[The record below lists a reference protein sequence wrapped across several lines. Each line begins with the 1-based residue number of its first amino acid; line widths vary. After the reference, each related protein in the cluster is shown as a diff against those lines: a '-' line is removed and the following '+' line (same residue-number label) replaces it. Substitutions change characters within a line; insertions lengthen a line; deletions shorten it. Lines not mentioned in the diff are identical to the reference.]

1 MTPPNRKI
9 DAPPAPARA
18 TAERRVRATRA
29 WPRERAYAWPRLK
42 PFKSIAV
49 ILAALAG
56 ILALS
61 LASVSHE
68 HWKLVD
74 DFKVTTHQQVH
85 ASVETLTARLDALDQ
100 DTRMLTDLV
109 ERAGVGK
116 GPDAATERR
125 VWESAF
131 RALAV
136 VVAPYRTIALIDATG
151 GAIDILASD
160 PSESPDIVNALVPD
174 TQRLAAEVVAR
185 NAKALGE
192 TARHGGRSF
201 ILYGTP
207 VRGGRAIVVA
217 SDARIFLSAVAWTPL
232 PAARLFVT
240 DPAGVVWAG
249 CETSGGC
256 RASPAGAPQAEME
269 ATIAPAVMRGVRG
282 ARVVRTTTTPAVL
295 VSERVDRPTG
305 TWVVTWLASTRAIDE
320 RESSMVSRV
329 VLTAIAAAL
338 AVAAIGAMIL
348 RQQRKAVELEGRLR
362 LAQALASARQTSES
376 IVENAPLGVLGVSM
390 DGKVVL
396 ANSFLTDRF
405 GPIRIGAPLA
415 EAFTGPGAEWVATL
429 QPLLEE
435 DRGADT
441 DGRRA
446 RALRELAKGSQQ
458 FHVRVVPVRDHELGV
473 RTFALVE
480 DQSEL
485 RSLENQ
491 LVRAEKMITVGVLSA
506 GIAHEIGSPLAVIR
520 GRAEQVL
527 RAQNGGPRADD
538 LRVIIKHIDNI
549 SSTIRQVLDFSRRQ
563 AIERQAVPLEAIVER
578 ARSLLEWKSEAK
590 HVRIEV
596 AIEEDLPPLAADPDQ
611 LQQVFVN
618 LMLNACDASQEGD
631 RVLVRACVTRERQVQ
646 IEVEDRGCG
655 IAPEHMNTVFDPFF
669 TTKKRGEGT
678 GLGLPIAASIVR
690 NHGGQI
696 NLSSTPGKGTIA
708 TVLWPAA
715 TDAAVAAGVVAVA
728 VPSNVS
734 HG

>member
-1 MTPPNRKI
+1 
-9 DAPPAPARA
+9 
-18 TAERRVRATRA
+18 
-29 WPRERAYAWPRLK
+29 
-42 PFKSIAV
+42 
-49 ILAALAG
+49 
-56 ILALS
+56 
-61 LASVSHE
+61 
-68 HWKLVD
+68 
-74 DFKVTTHQQVH
+74 
-85 ASVETLTARLDALDQ
+85 
-100 DTRMLTDLV
+100 
-109 ERAGVGK
+109 
-116 GPDAATERR
+116 
-125 VWESAF
+125 
-131 RALAV
+131 
-136 VVAPYRTIALIDATG
+136 
-151 GAIDILASD
+151 
-160 PSESPDIVNALVPD
+160 
-174 TQRLAAEVVAR
+174 
-185 NAKALGE
+185 
-192 TARHGGRSF
+192 
-201 ILYGTP
+201 
-207 VRGGRAIVVA
+207 
-217 SDARIFLSAVAWTPL
+217 
-232 PAARLFVT
+232 
-240 DPAGVVWAG
+240 
-249 CETSGGC
+249 
-256 RASPAGAPQAEME
+256 
-269 ATIAPAVMRGVRG
+269 MRGVRG
-282 ARVVRTTTTPAVL
+282 ARVVRSYSNPAVL

-305 TWVVTWLASTRAIDE
+305 SWVVTWLASTRAIDE
-320 RESSMVSRV
+320 REASMVARV

-338 AVAAIGAMIL
+338 AVAAIGALIL

-362 LAQALASARQTSES
+362 LVQALASARQTSES

-415 EAFTGPGAEWVATL
+415 EAFTGAGAEWAATL

-435 DRGADT
+435 DGRPDI

-446 RALRELAKGSQQ
+446 RALRALASGSQE
-458 FHVRVVPVRDHELGV
+458 FHVRIVPVRDDELGV

-480 DQSEL
+480 DQTEL

-491 LVRAEKMITVGVLSA
+491 LVRAEKLITVGVLSA

-527 RAQNGGPRADD
+527 RTLSGPRADD
-538 LRVIIKHIDNI
+538 VRVIIKHIDNI
-549 SSTIRQVLDFSRRQ
+549 SSTIRQVLDFSGRQ
-563 AIERQAVPLEAIVER
+563 AIERQPVSLEAIVER
-578 ARSLLEWKSEAK
+578 ARSLLEWKSGAK
-590 HVRIEV
+590 HMVIEV

-618 LMLNACDASQEGD
+618 LLLNACDASQEGD
-631 RVLVRACVTRERQVQ
+631 RILVRACVTREQQVQ

-715 TDAAVAAGVVAVA
+715 TGAPATATSGAVS
-728 VPSNVS
+728 VPGRVS